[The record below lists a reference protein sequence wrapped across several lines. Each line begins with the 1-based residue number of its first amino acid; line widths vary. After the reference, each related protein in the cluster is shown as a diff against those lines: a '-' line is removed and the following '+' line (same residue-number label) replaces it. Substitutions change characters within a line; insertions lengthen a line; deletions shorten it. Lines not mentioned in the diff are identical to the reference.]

1 MLHSQPFIGSLIE
14 LRSHYQSL
22 INEHERQATRIREQL
37 SQVNALLVDQ
47 LIENQQFVDNLM
59 ELRSHCRTLLEEQ
72 QQKAAHL
79 REQMNHVNALLT
91 DQVTLQRHGEQPV
104 SIQAATIE
112 QKQQQALTGAI
123 DGSKSEQ
130 VEQPKELESTKLSSV
145 ENSDSESP
153 SQFSRLTTPLLLK
166 YSSLTKNQ
174 AVEKLLQEKKGNIL
188 HIDYII
194 RALYGEL
201 SPDETKAEK
210 PRMYD
215 TLKKGVA
222 KGLWDSVPDSPGCY
236 TINLKLI
243 EPELDKNEANSS
255 KHEEGRCTSKSQD
268 EMLDRYRNLSLI
280 EAVEQVVQESAG
292 QILTTEKVAQTLYGG
307 KLEGYALTKAKER
320 IGKTLWYG
328 ARQGFWQRVP
338 QQLGCY
344 KKI

>member
-14 LRSHYQSL
+14 LRSHYQSS

-37 SQVNALLVDQ
+37 SRVNALLVDQ

-91 DQVTLQRHGEQPV
+91 DQVNLQHHGEQPV

-112 QKQQQALTGAI
+112 HKQQQALTGAI
-123 DGSKSEQ
+123 AGSKSEQ
-130 VEQPKELESTKLSSV
+130 VE
-145 ENSDSESP
+145 NSDSESS
-153 SQFSRLTTPLLLK
+153 SQFPPLTTPLLLK

-222 KGLWDSVPDSPGCY
+222 KGQWDSVPDSPGCY
-236 TINLKLI
+236 TINLKLV
-243 EPELDKNEANSS
+243 EPEPDKNEAKSS
-255 KHEEGRCTSKSQD
+255 KHEEGRRISKSQD

-280 EAVEQVVQESAG
+280 DAVEQVVQESAG
-292 QILTTEKVAQTLYGG
+292 EVLTTDKVAQTLYGG

-328 ARQGFWQRVP
+328 AKQGFWQRVP

>member
-1 MLHSQPFIGSLIE
+1 MLHSQPFIESLIE

-37 SQVNALLVDQ
+37 SRVNALLVDQ

-91 DQVTLQRHGEQPV
+91 DQVTLQHHGEQPV
-104 SIQAATIE
+104 SIQAASIE

-130 VEQPKELESTKLSSV
+130 VE
-145 ENSDSESP
+145 NSDSESP
-153 SQFSRLTTPLLLK
+153 SQFPPLTTPLLLK

-194 RALYGEL
+194 RTLYGEL

-222 KGLWDSVPDSPGCY
+222 KGQWDSVPDSPGCY

-243 EPELDKNEANSS
+243 EPELDKNEPKSS
-255 KHEEGRCTSKSQD
+255 KHEEGRRISKSPD

-292 QILTTEKVAQTLYGG
+292 QILTTEKVAQALYGG